1 MLSWNKKVGAV
12 NLGEEEGM
20 LPKTRIVLQGM
31 PDVRAAIL
39 FKLTD
44 TAEKALWG
52 RHENESG
59 TFWNMD

>member
-1 MLSWNKKVGAV
+1 
-12 NLGEEEGM
+12 M

-59 TFWNMD
+59 TF